1 MNPMLP
7 EVIQLASI
15 IFGVVCLVESL
26 LVLITRVVSPDSNL
40 PSFIELWMLVAG
52 IILIAF
58 AVIMNQLQQLIV
70 LLQQIALQALP
81 NA

>member
-7 EVIQLASI
+7 EAIQLASI
-15 IFGVVCLVESL
+15 IFGVVCLVEAL

-58 AVIMNQLQQLIV
+58 AVIMNQLQQLIE
-70 LLQQIALQALP
+70 LLQQIALHA
-81 NA
+81 